1 MLYLETL
8 VNLARFQKWEREEAV
23 RSRKKSFGRSS
34 IDPRPFLYIEKQIGT
49 PVGMNERDRIAFPD
63 LNDVFQDPLRIC
75 NACSTEFMES

>member
-8 VNLARFQKWEREEAV
+8 VNLARFQKWERGEAV

-49 PVGMNERDRIAFPD
+49 R
-63 LNDVFQDPLRIC
+63 
-75 NACSTEFMES
+75 